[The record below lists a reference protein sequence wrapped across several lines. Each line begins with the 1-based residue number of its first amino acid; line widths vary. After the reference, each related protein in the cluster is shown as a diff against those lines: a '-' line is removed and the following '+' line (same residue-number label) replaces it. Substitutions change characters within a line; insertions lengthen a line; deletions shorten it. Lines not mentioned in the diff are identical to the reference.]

1 MIGNYTIM
9 SPAIRLTLVI
19 ILFLLISARG
29 YGQSEN
35 KLGSWYIYN
44 GFFNVS
50 PKVELFFETQL
61 RTYEVFS
68 NPETFFLRPYFNYNI
83 TKQVQTGLGLE
94 YHKNWTYDAVPENKV
109 SSEEF
114 RITLQ
119 TMLFQKVGRV
129 ALQHRYR
136 YEFRHVEGDKLQRM
150 RYRIQATIPLNSKS
164 MAAGTI
170 FLNTFNEIMIDTN
183 PAFNFSQ
190 DRIYLAGGYQFNQA
204 LNLQVGYLAILR
216 QGTVHNR
223 LQFFVTHKLYFYD
236 KDGVK
241 D

>member
-1 MIGNYTIM
+1 MIGSNTKM
-9 SPAIRLTLVI
+9 PSFGRLYLAS
-19 ILFLLISARG
+19 ILILLISVRG
-29 YGQSEN
+29 YGQSED

-50 PKVELFFETQL
+50 PKVEFFFETQL

-68 NPETFFLRPYFNYNI
+68 NPETFFLRPYFNYSI

-109 SSEEF
+109 STEEF

-119 TMLFQKVGRV
+119 TMLFQKEGRV

-136 YEFRHVEGDKLQRM
+136 YEFRNVGADNLQRM
-150 RYRIQATIPLNSKS
+150 RYRIQATIPLTSKS
-164 MAAGTI
+164 MVAGTI
-170 FLNTFNEIMIDTN
+170 FMNAFNEIMIDTN

-190 DRIYLAGGYQFNQA
+190 DRIYLAGGYQFNKA

-216 QGTVHNR
+216 PDLVHHR
-223 LQFFVTHKLYFYD
+223 LQFFVTHKLYFYE
-236 KDGVK
+236 
-241 D
+241 

>member
-1 MIGNYTIM
+1 MTGNGTNMRPIK
-9 SPAIRLTLVI
+9 RLTLVI
-19 ILFLLISARG
+19 IIFLLISVRG
-29 YGQSEN
+29 YSQSED
-35 KLGSWYIYN
+35 KPGSWYIYN

-68 NPETFFLRPYFNYNI
+68 NPETFFIRPYFNYNI
-83 TKQVQTGLGLE
+83 TKQVQMGLGLE
-94 YHKNWTYDAVPENKV
+94 YHKNWTYDAIPENKV

-114 RITLQ
+114 RVTLQ

-136 YEFRHVEGDKLQRM
+136 YEFRNVEADKLQRM
-150 RYRIQATIPLNSKS
+150 RYRIQATIPLNSES
-164 MAAGTI
+164 MEAGTI

-223 LQFFVTHKLYFYD
+223 LQFFITHKLFFYE
-236 KDGVK
+236 
-241 D
+241 

>member
-1 MIGNYTIM
+1 MTGNGTNMRPIK
-9 SPAIRLTLVI
+9 RLTLVI
-19 ILFLLISARG
+19 IIFLLISVRG
-29 YGQSEN
+29 YSQSED
-35 KLGSWYIYN
+35 KPGSWYIYN

-68 NPETFFLRPYFNYNI
+68 NPETFFIRPYFDYNI
-83 TKQVQTGLGLE
+83 TKQVQMGLGLE

-114 RITLQ
+114 RVTLQ

-136 YEFRHVEGDKLQRM
+136 YEFRNVEADKLQRM

-164 MAAGTI
+164 MEAGTI

-223 LQFFVTHKLYFYD
+223 LQFFITHKLFFYE
-236 KDGVK
+236 
-241 D
+241 